1 LISTFLFQNIY
12 CCSMHLLLTYTEY
25 RLWDNMIA

>member
-25 RLWDNMIA
+25 RL